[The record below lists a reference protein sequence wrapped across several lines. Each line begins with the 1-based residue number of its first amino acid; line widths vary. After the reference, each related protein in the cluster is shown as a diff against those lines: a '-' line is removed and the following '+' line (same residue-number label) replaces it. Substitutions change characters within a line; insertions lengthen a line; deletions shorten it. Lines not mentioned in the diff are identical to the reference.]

1 MTGAPANEDEKNTE
15 DQTMKLTCLNFYDL
29 KHTRANKQMHTLV
42 VSARLLSTGRK
53 TVCFQNIFSYKR
65 FAEKARR

>member
-1 MTGAPANEDEKNTE
+1 MTGAPAKEDEKNTE
-15 DQTMKLTCLNFYDL
+15 DQTMKLTCLSFYDS
-29 KHTRANKQMHTLV
+29 KHTRLNEQIHTLS

-53 TVCFQNIFSYKR
+53 TVCFQNIFSYKC